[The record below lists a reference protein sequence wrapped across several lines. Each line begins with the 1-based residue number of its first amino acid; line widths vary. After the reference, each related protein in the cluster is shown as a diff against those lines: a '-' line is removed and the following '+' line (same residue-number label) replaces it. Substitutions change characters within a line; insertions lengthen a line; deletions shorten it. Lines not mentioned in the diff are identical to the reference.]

1 MTHLS
6 QEGRGI
12 GSAASREQ
20 WASPKGSLGLLSSWV
35 ILAAVG
41 GWDSRAGRGLGLWE
55 LQEVG
60 EVDLGGHGW
69 QQDLWRNVCKM

>member
-6 QEGRGI
+6 QEGRGS

-20 WASPKGSLGLLSSWV
+20 RASPKGSLGLLSSWV

-41 GWDSRAGRGLGLWE
+41 GRDSRAGRGLGLRE
-55 LQEVG
+55 LREVG
-60 EVDLGGHGW
+60 EMDLGGRGW
-69 QQDLWRNVCKM
+69 QQDLWRDVCKM